1 MPAPVVHILPLTT
14 IQRQRLLPVSG
25 RVTVRKGQKVEPAD
39 VIAEANLTPEH
50 LVLDVARGLGV
61 SPGKADQHVQ
71 RKAGEH
77 VGEGDIIAGPVGIA
91 RRVVRA
97 PRPGQIIVVGNGQ
110 VLLELESTPYRL
122 LAGIPGEVIS
132 LIPERGAVIE
142 NTGALV
148 QAVWGNGRIDF
159 GLLHVLASQPEQALT
174 ADQLDVSLRGS
185 IVLAGYCEQAEAFKA
200 GAEAP
205 IRGLILASMPANLV
219 PVAERMPYPIAVI
232 EGFGLL
238 PMNEVAFTL
247 LSTSDRRE
255 IAINAQT
262 WDRFEDR
269 RPEVFLPLPSEG
281 RLYPPQETV
290 DFSANQKVRV
300 VRAPYK
306 SEIGTIVAVHSGL
319 EVFPSGVQGPAAE
332 VHLENGQNMILPLA
346 NLEVLV

>member
-1 MPAPVVHILPLTT
+1 MPAPVAHILPLTT
-14 IQRQRLLPVSG
+14 IQRQRLLPISG
-25 RVTVRKGQKVEPAD
+25 RVMVRKGQKVEPAD
-39 VIAEANLTPEH
+39 VIAEANLKPEH
-50 LVLDVARGLGV
+50 MVLDVAKGLGV
-61 SPGKADQHVQ
+61 PPEKADQHVE
-71 RKAGEH
+71 RKAGDR
-77 VGEGDIIAGPVGIA
+77 VSEGDIIAGPVGIA

-97 PRPGQIIVVGNGQ
+97 PRPGQVIVVGNGQ
-110 VLLELESTPYRL
+110 VLLELESTPYQL

-159 GLLHVLASQPEQALT
+159 GLLHVLASQPDQPLT
-174 ADQLDVSLRGS
+174 ADQLDVSLRGAV
-185 IVLAGYCEQAEAFKA
+185 VLAGYCEQAEAFKA

-205 IRGLILASMPANLV
+205 IRGLILSSMTSNLA
-219 PVAERMPYPIAVI
+219 PVAERMPYPIVVI

-238 PMNEVAFTL
+238 PMNAVAFTL

-255 IAINAQT
+255 IAINAQP

-269 RPEVFLPLPSEG
+269 RPEVFLSLPSDR
-281 RLYPPQETV
+281 RLSPPQETV
-290 DFSANQKVRV
+290 DFSVNQKVRV

-306 SEIGTIVAVHSGL
+306 SEIGTIVALHPGL
-319 EVFPSGVQGPAAE
+319 EVFPSGIQGPAAE
-332 VHLENGQNMILPLA
+332 VHLENGQNMVLPLA